1 MLIYKRPYTDPYL
14 NIAAEEYY
22 IRNAD
27 NDMCMVWVNDKSVII
42 GKHQNAY
49 AEINYPYIHENQI
62 PVIRRISGGGAVYH
76 DPGNL
81 NFSFISKTGKASQV
95 NFGKFTSVIINF
107 MKSLGIEV
115 NVNNRNSLFIG
126 DQKFSG
132 HAEHL
137 YHDKILHHG
146 TILFNT
152 DLDILQKSISPV
164 KEFQTKAM
172 PSVRSSV
179 MNIAP
184 LLPFGID
191 IHEFIGVFT
200 DWLMTFY
207 PGSTLFNPDP
217 DISEEIAK
225 LAGSKYRTWEW
236 NFGYSPAYTF
246 TIHFQSF
253 TEIVHADMQ
262 VINGQ
267 FSFVKVH
274 TNSEKDIIH
283 NLLQSM
289 KGILHKEDE
298 IDKFV
303 KKNLQKLELAG
314 VNSVVFKEAFFR

>member
-14 NIAAEEYY
+14 NLAAEEYY
-22 IRNAD
+22 IRNAED
-27 NDMCMVWVNDKSVII
+27 DMCMIWINDKSVII

-76 DPGNL
+76 DPGNV
-81 NFSFISKTGKASQV
+81 NFSFISKTNKASQV
-95 NFGKFTSVIINF
+95 NFGKYTSVIINF

-115 NVNNRNSLFIG
+115 NVNNRSSLFIG
-126 DQKFSG
+126 DKKFSG

-137 YHDKILHHG
+137 YHEKILHHG

-152 DLDILQKSISPV
+152 DLDVLQKSISPV
-164 KEFQTKAM
+164 KEFQSKAM

-184 LLPFGID
+184 LLPYGVD
-191 IHEFIGVFT
+191 IHEFIDAFMN
-200 DWLMTFY
+200 WMMTFY
-207 PGSTLFNPDP
+207 PGSTLFEPDTG
-217 DISEEIAK
+217 ISEEIAK
-225 LAGSKYRTWEW
+225 FAGSKYITWEW

-253 TEIVHADMQ
+253 AEVVQADIR
-262 VINGQ
+262 VDNGK
-267 FSFVKVH
+267 FSLIEVD
-274 TNSEKDIIH
+274 TNPGNDTIH
-283 NLLQSM
+283 KLLQNM

-303 KKNLQKLELAG
+303 EKNLLNLELAG
-314 VNSVVFKEAFFR
+314 VNSVVFRESFFR